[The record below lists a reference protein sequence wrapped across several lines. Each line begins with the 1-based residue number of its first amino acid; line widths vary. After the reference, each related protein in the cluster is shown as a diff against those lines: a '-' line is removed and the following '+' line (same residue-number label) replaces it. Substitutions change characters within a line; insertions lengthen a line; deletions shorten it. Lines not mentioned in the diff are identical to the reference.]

1 MRVTNSNTRKGQVV
15 IYSEGKQTTLG
26 INTAV
31 DEDGLSVAPPL
42 QLFKRHKIWLW
53 IFTGYFPTPK
63 SAIHYCLKN
72 TVETK

>member
-42 QLFKRHKIWLW
+42 QLLKRHKIWLW
-53 IFTGYFPTPK
+53 IFTGISLHLNPQYT
-63 SAIHYCLKN
+63 
-72 TVETK
+72 TV